1 MTIKRFIAQF
11 RISLRNRNDN
21 KLEKKEKQL
30 AMRRNKALKEAVRIE
45 TLADKLAKEHEAQ
58 VKLNESWDKLRA
70 EKAKLSGSNPQ
81 WGNMGASLAK
91 GLKKFGSEL
100 KTGNA
105 AISKWAKAS
114 REKNMPQY
122 FDK

>member
-1 MTIKRFIAQF
+1 MTIKRFVAQLRITF
-11 RISLRNRNDN
+11 RNYNEN

-30 AMRRNKALKEAVRIE
+30 AMRRNKAIKEAVRIE
-45 TLADKLAKEHEAQ
+45 TLADKLAQEHEAQ
-58 VKLNESWDKLRA
+58 LKLNESWDKLRA
-70 EKAKLSGSNPQ
+70 EKAKLSSSNPQ
-81 WGNMGASLAK
+81 WSKMGASLSK
-91 GLKKFGSEL
+91 GLSKLGSDL